1 MNMSCSSVV
10 VLGNTFPEP
19 VLLPSPGLSTA
30 GVLSD
35 SGGGRQRG
43 GRDLGIK
50 ET

>member
-1 MNMSCSSVV
+1 MVT
-10 VLGNTFPEP
+10 LGNTFPEP
-19 VLLPSPGLSTA
+19 VLVPKSRSKHS

-35 SGGGRQRG
+35 SGGGRQRS